1 MKKALVAGGTGLVGS
16 FLLKALQES
25 GEFATTALVRR
36 AGALPKELS
45 GTHELVFDFENPAHY
60 EALEKQHFDFVFCC
74 LGTTIKK
81 AGSAE
86 QFRRVDFDYP
96 KMLLDAVK
104 GSKPIFAL
112 VSSVG
117 ANAPFGLYLKT
128 KADLEN
134 ALMSAGVRYVIARP
148 SLLLGERS
156 EFRPAEAF
164 FAKTFGHLQHLMRN
178 HLGARIARNAP
189 IHASEVAKALLS
201 GALETERTGK
211 NLILEGRGLI
221 PGRLS
226 EI

>member
-16 FLLKALQES
+16 FLLKALHDK

-36 AGALPKELS
+36 AGALPQNFSNTREL
-45 GTHELVFDFENPAHY
+45 LFDFENPDHY
-60 EALEKQHFDFVFCC
+60 EALAKEHFDFVFCC
-74 LGTTIKK
+74 LGTTLKK

-96 KMLLDAVK
+96 KALLKAVK
-104 GSKPIFAL
+104 GSQPIFAL

-134 ALMSAGVRYVIARP
+134 TLMTAGIRYVIARP

-156 EFRPAEAF
+156 EFRLAESL
-164 FAKTFGHLQHLMRN
+164 FAKTFGCLQHLMRN
-178 HLGARIARNAP
+178 SLGERVARNAP

-201 GALETERTGK
+201 GAMEIERTGK
-211 NLILEGRGLI
+211 NLILEGRELI
-221 PGRLS
+221 RT
-226 EI
+226 